1 MDMHSFID
9 TCIAVLIGVF
19 MWKTVYSIN
28 DLYQKSK
35 TLMQC
40 CKILGGALTDLGQS
54 LELCERMMEILIRH
68 ETGQLREEESD
79 DTGRSGND
87 TGRDG
92 V

>member
-1 MDMHSFID
+1 MDIHSFID

-35 TLMQC
+35 VLMQC
-40 CKILGGALTDLGQS
+40 CKILGDALTDLEQS
-54 LELCERMMEILIRH
+54 LERCERITEILMH
-68 ETGQLREEESD
+68 QETGQLREEESD
-79 DTGRSGND
+79 DTGRSSND
-87 TGRDG
+87 AGRDG